1 MNVFRRPSLVYPSPQ
16 MRITITGSRGLLGR
30 YAVDYARQQQHQV
43 LGVDI
48 VGRGDPMQDYLLA
61 DLTDLGQV
69 YDVVHGADAVIHLA
83 AIPDQRMAPDVKT
96 FMDNLGMTYNA
107 LFAAARL
114 GVKRVV
120 LASSIQ
126 VLQTAFNERPIRYL
140 YLPADEDHPLDPQNE
155 YALSKA
161 AGELAAVMFARCR
174 GLTVVSLRFPW
185 IATPEEIAS
194 MPLEVDWSDT
204 SLVCQ
209 YIDARDAARACLLAA
224 TAPLPPGSHHVFYV
238 TALDT
243 CVDVPSVEIAR
254 RFYPEAELRP
264 ELQGYASLVSGR
276 RAAQVLGFVP
286 QYGWRDGRAATA
298 TSECQAGAAT

>member
-1 MNVFRRPSLVYPSPQ
+1 

-30 YAVDYARQQQHQV
+30 YVVDYARQQQHEV

-48 VGRGDPMQDYLLA
+48 VGRGDSARGYLVA

-69 YDVVHGADAVIHLA
+69 YDAVHGADAVIHLA
-83 AIPDQRMAPDVKT
+83 AIPDQRMLPDVKT
-96 FMDNLGMTYNA
+96 FMDNLGMTYKA

-140 YLPADEDHPLDPQNE
+140 YLPVDEDHPIDPQNE

-161 AGELAAVMFARCR
+161 AGELAADMFARCR

-185 IATPEEIAS
+185 IATPEEVAS

-224 TAPLPPGSHHVFYV
+224 TAPLPPSSHHVLFV
-238 TALDT
+238 TAPDT
-243 CVDVPSVEIAR
+243 CVDAPSVEIAR
-254 RFYPEAELRP
+254 RLFPEAELRP
-264 ELQGYASLVSGR
+264 ELQGFASLVSGR

-286 QYGWRDGRAATA
+286 RYGCRDSHAA
-298 TSECQAGAAT
+298 TSEHDAGAVT